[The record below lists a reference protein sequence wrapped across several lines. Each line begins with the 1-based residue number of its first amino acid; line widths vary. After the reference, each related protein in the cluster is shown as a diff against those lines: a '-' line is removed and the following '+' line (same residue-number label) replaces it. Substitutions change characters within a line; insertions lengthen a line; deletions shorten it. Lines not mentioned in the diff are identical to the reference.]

1 MKRSYYFNSE
11 NSRQNSKKYK
21 KMESTEQIREFGID
35 SLEQKLKLVD
45 LDKYSKFIRRFFEP
59 EENDDGKSRI
69 LYEECKKRSIDQTET
84 TPGDVLDF
92 NKGLNLSLLN
102 HNLKI

>member
-1 MKRSYYFNSE
+1 
-11 NSRQNSKKYK
+11 
-21 KMESTEQIREFGID
+21 MESTEQIREFGID